1 MAILTKFWADVPF
14 RGFVQMM
21 LRGSYFKCRG
31 EGWQIFW
38 VVGQGAV

>member
-31 EGWQIFW
+31 EGSQIFW